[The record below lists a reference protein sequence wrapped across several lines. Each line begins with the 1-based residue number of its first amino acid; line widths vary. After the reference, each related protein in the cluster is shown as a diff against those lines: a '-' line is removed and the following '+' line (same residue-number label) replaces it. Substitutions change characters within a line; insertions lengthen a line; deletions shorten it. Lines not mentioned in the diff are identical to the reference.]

1 MAGHGSAD
9 ESIALAFL
17 VLGAPLL
24 AQLVHC
30 LHALYFLLGEFSL
43 VALAA
48 TAGGLPHAGP
58 RALGIF
64 SIFIEHFSL
73 LAVFDGCE
81 RSGPASAVESLFDE
95 GGIHALLL
103 NGLLD
108 VLHVFV
114 FLVGRAI
121 FLEGVLLSE
130 NVLLSSD
137 FPESVLDVW
146 LDQGLL
152 FL

>member
-1 MAGHGSAD
+1 
-9 ESIALAFL
+9 
-17 VLGAPLL
+17 
-24 AQLVHC
+24 
-30 LHALYFLLGEFSL
+30 
-43 VALAA
+43 
-48 TAGGLPHAGP
+48 
-58 RALGIF
+58 
-64 SIFIEHFSL
+64 
-73 LAVFDGCE
+73 
-81 RSGPASAVESLFDE
+81 VESLFDE

-108 VLHVFV
+108 VLHVLV